1 MLDQTSVFVFCVYF
15 LRSVDTLLNHD
26 SFPPQQQEV
35 DFRESFGEQ
44 LSPGTLV

>member
-1 MLDQTSVFVFCVYF
+1 MLDQTSVFVSVYF